1 MKDQDLLKVLVD
13 NHLLDSKIAAQIS
26 NEAQISKKSAENII
40 YEKGIVDEA
49 EVAKAK
55 SIVLKIPYK
64 KVDLEKI
71 TPELLKLITPETAR
85 RYSIIP
91 LSKTPDMI
99 VLGVLHPDDLNV
111 QESLRFLGKQQK
123 ADVGVYIV
131 TPSDVEEVLKRH
143 SPFGGE
149 VQAAIAAIKPLQRA
163 GERIVK
169 LEPEKMV
176 AEEAPIIKLV
186 SSMVREAV
194 TSNASDLH
202 IEPQQDRLRVRLRIE
217 GELREILSLPLELHK
232 PIVSRIKVL
241 SNLKLDETRV
251 PQDGRFRTMI
261 LDREIDFRV
270 ATFPTPFGEKAALR
284 VLDPKVGLRS
294 LEDLGLMGKNYDLI
308 KEAISK
314 PYGMVI
320 ITGPTGSGKSTTLYA
335 IMQILND
342 KESNVVSLEDPVEY
356 SISGVN
362 QSQIRP
368 EIGYDFASGLRQI
381 LRQDPDI
388 IMVGEIRDSET
399 AQLAVHAAL
408 TGHIVLTTLH
418 TNTSIDSIPRLV
430 DLGVQSFLLPSSV
443 NLMAAQR
450 LVSKLCPYCKVK
462 KDPPPEVLE
471 IIRREISQLPAEI
484 KSKYK
489 EPYKIYHSPG
499 CPKCRNKG
507 VLGRWAIFE
516 AFKMTSQL
524 ADIINTGVTKSK
536 LLEEARRQEII
547 TLRQDGIIK
556 ALEGDVNIDE
566 VLRET
571 EEAWG

>member
-1 MKDQDLLKVLVD
+1 MKDQDLLKALVD
-13 NHLLDSKIAAQIS
+13 NHLLDSKIAAQIAD
-26 NEAQISKKSAENII
+26 EARISKKPAEDIV
-40 YEKGIVDEA
+40 YEKGIVDEL

-55 SIVLKIPYK
+55 SLLLKIPYK
-64 KVDLEKI
+64 KVDSEKI
-71 TPELLKLITPETAR
+71 TPELLNLITPETAR

-91 LSKTPDMI
+91 LSRTPDMI

-111 QESLRFLGKQQK
+111 QEALRFLGKQQK

-131 TPSDVEEVLKRH
+131 TPSDVEEVLKKH

-149 VQAAIAAIKPLQRA
+149 VQAAIMAVKPLQK

-202 IEPQQDRLRVRLRIE
+202 IEPQQDRLRVRVRIE
-217 GELREILSLPLELHK
+217 GELREILSLPIELHK

-261 LDREIDFRV
+261 LEREIDFRV

-284 VLDPKVGLRS
+284 VLDPNVGLRS

-314 PYGMVI
+314 PYGMVV

-335 IMQILND
+335 IMQILNE
-342 KESNVVSLEDPVEY
+342 KEANVVSLEDPVEY

-418 TNTSIDSIPRLV
+418 TNTSIDAVPRLI
-430 DLGVQSFLLPSSV
+430 DLGVQPFLLPSSV

-462 KDPPPEVLE
+462 KDPPPKVLE
-471 IIRREISQLPAEI
+471 IIRREIAQLPAEI

-499 CPKCRNKG
+499 CPRCRNKG
-507 VLGRWAIFE
+507 ISGRWAIFE
-516 AFKMTSQL
+516 AFKMTLQL
-524 ADIINTGVTKSK
+524 ADIINTGVTKAK
-536 LLEEARRQEII
+536 LLEEARRQEIV
-547 TLRQDGIIK
+547 TLRQDGIMK
-556 ALEGDVNIDE
+556 ALEGAVNIDE